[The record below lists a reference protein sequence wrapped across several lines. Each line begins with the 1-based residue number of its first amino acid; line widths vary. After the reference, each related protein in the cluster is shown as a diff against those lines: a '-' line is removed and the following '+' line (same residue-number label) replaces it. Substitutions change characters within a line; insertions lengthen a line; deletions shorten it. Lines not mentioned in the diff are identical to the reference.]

1 MVEALNSRV
10 ELLAEGTSFLSLN
23 SYGKILIGDRGFEFY
38 DNRDPNNYIQIP
50 WKEVDY
56 VVASIF
62 FGGHWIPRFAIRT
75 RGQGQYIF
83 AAKHPKAVLRA
94 IREHVPADHLVR
106 ALTVTQTLSRGL
118 KGWFKKK

>member
-10 ELLAEGTSFLSLN
+10 ELLVEGTSFLSLN

-50 WKEVDY
+50 WREVDY

-62 FGGHWIPRFAIRT
+62 FGGRWIPRFAIRT
-75 RGQGQYIF
+75 KREGQYIF
-83 AAKHPKAVLRA
+83 AAKHPKEVLRA
-94 IREHVPADHLVR
+94 IRVHVPADHLVR
-106 ALTVTQTLSRGL
+106 ALTVTQTIKRGL
-118 KGWFKKK
+118 RGLLKH